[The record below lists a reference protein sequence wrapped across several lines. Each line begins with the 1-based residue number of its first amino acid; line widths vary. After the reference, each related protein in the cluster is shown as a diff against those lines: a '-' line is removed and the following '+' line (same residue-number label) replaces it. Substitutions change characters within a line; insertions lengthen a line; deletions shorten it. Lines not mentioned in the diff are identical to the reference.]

1 MTIKEKIS
9 ALAESHPEL
18 LGARGR
24 LTGMLMAVI
33 PENADVA
40 DMTVMD
46 VMKWIPDEHLEYIY
60 DELKGE
66 YA

>member
-9 ALAESHPEL
+9 ALAEYHPEL

-60 DELKGE
+60 DELRGE